1 MKTDN
6 NFSLINNTLT
16 NINKKLSTMSC
27 ILPSFAYIFASSN
40 EYSLNLIKQNKIPD
54 KMRTL
59 KNLSLTFL
67 AIVLTSFLSSA
78 VIFTEEGY
86 HKNNSSV
93 KPSPEK
99 SNRKFFHTA
108 LYKGRMIPS
117 VDLPVVTIAADRSSK
132 NIVEVT
138 RRGNSLIAV
147 VNLPEIVIPG
157 ERKTSDHKLKTIAG
171 KNGVIPVVDLT
182 EVVIVADR
190 INASDSFTWMEAND
204 RGIPVVNLPE
214 VIISADFP
222 EYNKIATVLYKGHFI
237 PVVNLHEVE
246 ITAEKPVSLVALN
259 DVNSSGENNDA
270 LQVYLP
276 SVEAKTEKNITS
288 VLLILAKAIFL
299 K

>member
-1 MKTDN
+1 MN
-6 NFSLINNTLT
+6 ILLIQ
-16 NINKKLSTMSC
+16 
-27 ILPSFAYIFASSN
+27 F
-40 EYSLNLIKQNKIPD
+40 KQNKIPD
-54 KMRTL
+54 IMRTL

-78 VIFTEEGY
+78 VIFTEESY

-93 KPSPEK
+93 KSSPQK

-108 LYKGRMIPS
+108 LYNGRLIPS
-117 VDLPVVTIAADRSSK
+117 LDLPVVIIAADRRSK

-138 RRGNSLIAV
+138 KRGNSLIAV
-147 VNLPEIVIPG
+147 VNLPQVVISSQS
-157 ERKTSDHKLKTIAG
+157 KTSDYKLKTILR
-171 KNGVIPVVDLT
+171 NHRGVPI
-182 EVVIVADR
+182 
-190 INASDSFTWMEAND
+190 
-204 RGIPVVNLPE
+204 VNLPE

-237 PVVNLHEVE
+237 PAVNLPEVV
-246 ITAEKPVSLVALN
+246 ITAEKPVSLVALS